1 MPKGNKKIVEG
12 EINLFIITQFFT
24 LFRIF
29 KNCVA

>member
-24 LFRIF
+24 LFRDIQEI
-29 KNCVA
+29 V